1 MESNMDSLIMHK
13 PSEEEIECWDDDE
26 DLQCGDGIQ
35 LRTVSATTSVTGSS
49 SVRPSGHRDS
59 ISSRRSWRSDRDSNV
74 GDDESWQLLLNPSD
88 DSPSQDA
95 IVSAKNAGIPIPSGI
110 PNSALLGGS
119 IKRLGG
125 RKQRATVGDDWLED
139 LDLSA
144 FEVGPKVKLDRETTD
159 PESLLHLDVLPASNF
174 GKQADTHSFVLHDLV
189 KFRDTEEDM
198 MFGDVSTIKIT
209 KTRSNQAVNLPSGLE
224 SCTKDDDF
232 ESELVLPD
240 DDTPLRLSKRRDI
253 SNTSDFLAD
262 DFDTEWAEGSIGVRF
277 GGTRRDGRSNRSSS
291 VGALSPSM
299 SSCLTMESEDDG
311 IDGLILPD
319 GPLDLEKS
327 LQNRHRPYSP
337 PPSIPETPTEQQLT
351 PSSKGP
357 SHSEQTNDDFFSGIE
372 IGDGEAFDSGK
383 LTLNRNV
390 KRRVEPPST
399 PPRRGATSITF
410 TNKAPTASTRIPRLS
425 AHERPHST
433 YLEPVSESGAPVP
446 QPPRRPHSRLSGH
459 TAHSSLTNIPL
470 PSSLASSLSPPSRR
484 VLGARPSKEVLRGDL
499 MNNNTQILKPKRTS
513 PVIRP
518 SSGGSSGSQSQ
529 ISPSRQDSKPTTTS
543 RPKTPVDRHGTESRL
558 HSQRRPHVPF
568 LPAGVSPSKSHHVS
582 VKSSRH
588 FRRTDSESSGDMLMN
603 PRSASRPSKRTR
615 YDSSG
620 RPINHS
626 GDTVMATA
634 KQTITKPT
642 RRKNFGDG
650 TELDIFD
657 DLPTSASMESRFM
670 KAPIKRGAPRSLRSK
685 LSQSHITSPRTD
697 TPVPSTGPMSPPA
710 QDSTPRFA
718 RDTNASRNAREQRI
732 TSIGNNLHGGPLASL
747 SVNWKT
753 QPISRPLASPSL
765 PRSRHGH
772 KRSLSRPHL
781 IKPMGNGVHD
791 AKNVKGMQYNPTL
804 YRWEGNENAT
814 AGFEAPSTPVPLKPS
829 PALISNVGG
838 ISGSQVVGGM
848 IFDPQRMCWLKAA
861 TTRPGSKSGPPLSVD
876 EEEDVFAGLDD
887 LEDHPRKSTVAA
899 SSTPSS
905 PSCVEADA
913 MNLDDKSGGES
924 SDEWAITEEFDVGPE
939 FIRRQRAEEEKWRRK
954 VGKWISEDR
963 ARLGDEWRWAIRN
976 LVGKGMSSDMP
987 CSSR

>member
-1 MESNMDSLIMHK
+1 MESNMDALITHK
-13 PSEEEIECWDDDE
+13 QREEEVECWDDDE
-26 DLQCGDGIQ
+26 DLHCGDGIQ
-35 LRTVSATTSVTGSS
+35 LRTVSATTSVTGS

-59 ISSRRSWRSDRDSNV
+59 ISSRRSWRSDRDSNL

-88 DSPSQDA
+88 DSPNQDA
-95 IVSAKNAGIPIPSGI
+95 IISAKNAGIPIPPDI
-110 PNSALLGGS
+110 PTSALLGGS

-125 RKQRATVGDDWLED
+125 RKQKATVGDDWLED

-144 FEVGPKVKLDRETTD
+144 FEAKPKVKLYHETTAPD
-159 PESLLHLDVLPASNF
+159 SLLHLDSLPAPKF
-174 GKQADTHSFVLHDLV
+174 DKQADAHSFVLQDLV

-198 MFGDVSTIKIT
+198 LFGDVSTIKIT
-209 KTRSNQAVNLPSGLE
+209 KTRSNQHTNTPTRLDTRA
-224 SCTKDDDF
+224 KDDDF
-232 ESELVLPD
+232 ESELILPND
-240 DDTPLRLSKRRDI
+240 GTPLRLSKRRDV
-253 SNTSDFLAD
+253 SLTSDFLSD

-299 SSCLTMESEDDG
+299 SSCLTIESEDDG

-327 LQNRHRPYSP
+327 LQRRNRPQSP
-337 PPSIPETPTEQQLT
+337 PPSIPETPTGQQTT
-351 PSSKGP
+351 PSGKSPK
-357 SHSEQTNDDFFSGIE
+357 HSEQMNDDFFSGIE

-390 KRRVEPPST
+390 KRRIEPPST

-410 TNKAPTASTRIPRLS
+410 TNKASTAGTRIPRLS
-425 AHERPHST
+425 NHERPHST
-433 YLEPVSESGAPVP
+433 YLEPVSESGAPVS
-446 QPPRRPHSRLSGH
+446 QTPRRPHSRLSGH

-470 PSSLASSLSPPSRR
+470 PNSLASNLSPPSRR
-484 VLGARPSKEVLRGDL
+484 ILGTRPSKEVLRGEL
-499 MNNNTQILKPKRTS
+499 VSTNSQMLKSKRS
-513 PVIRP
+513 APIIRP
-518 SSGGSSGSQSQ
+518 SSGGATASQPQ
-529 ISPSRQDSKPTTTS
+529 ISPSRQVSQSKPAATS

-558 HSQRRPHVPF
+558 HSQRRPQVPF

-603 PRSASRPSKRTR
+603 PRSTSRSSKRTR

-620 RPINHS
+620 RPINYS
-626 GDTVMATA
+626 GDTIAATA

-657 DLPTSASMESRFM
+657 DLPTSASLESRFM
-670 KAPIKRGAPRSLRSK
+670 KAPLKRGAPRSLRSK
-685 LSQSHITSPRTD
+685 LSQSHITAPRTE

-732 TSIGNNLHGGPLASL
+732 ISMGNNLHGGPLTSL
-747 SVNWKT
+747 SVNWKA
-753 QPISRPLASPSL
+753 QPSNRPLASPSL

-772 KRSLSRPHL
+772 KHSLSRPHL

-791 AKNVKGMQYNPTL
+791 AKNVKGMQYNPAL
-804 YRWEGNENAT
+804 YKWEGNENAT
-814 AGFEAPSTPVPLKPS
+814 AAFETQPTPAPLKPS

-848 IFDPQRMCWLKAA
+848 VFDPQRMCWLKASNS
-861 TTRPGSKSGPPLSVD
+861 RPGSKSGPSLSVD

-887 LEDHPRKSTVAA
+887 LEDHPRKSIVA
-899 SSTPSS
+899 STAPSS
-905 PSCVEADA
+905 PGCIEADT

-939 FIRRQRAEEEKWRRK
+939 FIKRQRAEEEKWRRK
-954 VGKWISEDR
+954 VGKWINEDR

-976 LVGKGMSSDMP
+976 LVGKGKTV
-987 CSSR
+987 

>member
-1 MESNMDSLIMHK
+1 MESNMDTLIMHK
-13 PSEEEIECWDDDE
+13 PSEDEIECWDDDE

-95 IVSAKNAGIPIPSGI
+95 IASAKNAGIPIPSGV

-125 RKQRATVGDDWLED
+125 RKQRAIVGDDWLED

-144 FEVGPKVKLDRETTD
+144 FDAGPKVKLDHETTAPD
-159 PESLLHLDVLPASNF
+159 SLLHFSTLPAPNF
-174 GKQADTHSFVLHDLV
+174 GRQADNHSFVLHDLV

-198 MFGDVSTIKIT
+198 LFGDVSSIKIT
-209 KTRSNQAVNLPSGLE
+209 KTRSSQEVNLPSGLE
-224 SCTKDDDF
+224 SCTKDEDF

-253 SNTSDFLAD
+253 PITSDFLAD

-299 SSCLTMESEDDG
+299 SSCLTIESEDDG

-327 LQNRHRPYSP
+327 LQNRHRPHSP
-337 PPSIPETPTEQQLT
+337 QPSVPEIPTEQQNT
-351 PSSKGP
+351 PGDKGAT
-357 SHSEQTNDDFFSGIE
+357 HSEQTNDDFFSGIE

-390 KRRVEPPST
+390 KRRIEPPST

-410 TNKAPTASTRIPRLS
+410 TNKAPAAGTRIPRLS

-459 TAHSSLTNIPL
+459 GAHSSLTNIPL
-470 PSSLASSLSPPSRR
+470 PSSLAASLSPPSRR
-484 VLGARPSKEVLRGDL
+484 VLGTRPSKEVLRGDL
-499 MNNNTQILKPKRTS
+499 MNTNTQILKSKRAT

-518 SSGGSSGSQSQ
+518 SSGGSTGTQTQS
-529 ISPSRQDSKPTTTS
+529 SPSRQDGNSKPVATS
-543 RPKTPVDRHGTESRL
+543 RPKTPVDRHGTENRL
-558 HSQRRPHVPF
+558 HSQRRPQVPF

-620 RPINHS
+620 RPINYS
-626 GDTVMATA
+626 GDTVMATV

-650 TELDIFD
+650 TELDIFN
-657 DLPTSASMESRFM
+657 DLPTSASLESRFM

-685 LSQSHITSPRTD
+685 LSQSHITAPRTD
-697 TPVPSTGPMSPPA
+697 TPTPATGPTSPPA

-732 TSIGNNLHGGPLASL
+732 TSMGSNLQGGPLASL
-747 SVNWKT
+747 SLNWKT
-753 QPISRPLASPSL
+753 QPIGRAL
-765 PRSRHGH
+765 P
-772 KRSLSRPHL
+772 
-781 IKPMGNGVHD
+781 
-791 AKNVKGMQYNPTL
+791 NVKGMQYNPAL
-804 YRWEGNENAT
+804 YKWEGNENAT
-814 AGFEAPSTPVPLKPS
+814 AGFEMPSTPAPLKPS

-848 IFDPQRMCWLKAA
+848 VFDPQRMCWLKAA
-861 TTRPGSKSGPPLSVD
+861 NSRPGSKSGPPLSVD

-899 SSTPSS
+899 SSNPSS
-905 PSCVEADA
+905 PSCAEADA

-963 ARLGDEWRWAIRN
+963 AKLGDEWRWAIRN
-976 LVGKGMSSDMP
+976 LVGQG
-987 CSSR
+987 RAV